1 MIEAVIE
8 RCAGID
14 VGRKFVV
21 VCVMVGKADSVPQ
34 HEIRK
39 FLTLNQELEKLRV
52 WLHEKQ
58 CTHVVMESTGSYWKP
73 IFHVLDDGELKVVLA
88 NSQQV
93 KNLRGHKTDRND
105 SRWLAHLLRHDMIR
119 PSFIPRREVREL
131 RDLTRR
137 RKQLIGHAVDER
149 NRVQRV
155 LQEANV
161 QLGTVLSDLFGTSG
175 LDMLE
180 ALVNQDASPEEIAQ
194 LARQQARKKI
204 PQIQTALEGH
214 HMTEHHRGLI
224 RHSMRHL
231 AFLEEEIAELDQ
243 EIARKVEEDEE
254 LRSAVKLVV
263 TIPGVQKTAA
273 AAIVAE
279 TGTDM
284 RQFPEAPQLASWIGV
299 CPGNNESAGK
309 RKSGRTT
316 KGNPWARRTLVE
328 CGWSATRKK
337 DSATQRLYTRLKPR
351 IQHKRALVA
360 VARWIALQVHETL
373 SRGEPYRAD
382 KASDLTPSKVVRLAR
397 HHTRRLR
404 HLHKWLKTR
413 VEKKAAEC
421 AG

>member
-1 MIEAVIE
+1 MIAAVIE

-21 VCVMVGKADSVPQ
+21 VCVMLGRADSAPQ

-39 FLTLNQELEKLRV
+39 FLTLNRELEKLRE
-52 WLHEKQ
+52 WLHETQ

-73 IFHVLDDGELKVVLA
+73 IFHVLDDGTLKVVLA

-119 PSFIPRREVREL
+119 PSFIPPREVREL

-137 RKQLIGHAVDER
+137 RKQLIGNAVDER

-161 QLGTVLSDLFGTSG
+161 QLGAVLSDLFGTSG

-180 ALVNQDASPEEIAQ
+180 ALVNQDSSPEEIAQ
-194 LARQQARKKI
+194 LARKQAKKKI
-204 PQIQTALEGH
+204 PQIRTALEGH
-214 HMTEHHRGLI
+214 QMTEHHRGLI

-231 AFLEEEIAELDQ
+231 AFLEDEIAELDQ
-243 EIARKVEEDEE
+243 EIARKVEGSESLEP
-254 LRSAVKLVV
+254 AVKLVA
-263 TIPGVQKTAA
+263 TIPGIQKTAA

-279 TGTDM
+279 TGVDM
-284 RQFPEAPQLASWIGV
+284 AQFPTAPQLASWIGV
-299 CPGNNESAGK
+299 CPGNQESAGK

-316 KGNPWARRTLVE
+316 KGNPWARRALVE

-337 DSATQRLYTRLKPR
+337 ESVTQRLYGRLKPR

-360 VARWIALQVHETL
+360 VAHWIALQIHGTL
-373 SRGEPYRAD
+373 SRKEPYQGD
-382 KASDLTPSKVVRLAR
+382 STPLTASQAVRLAR

-404 HLHKWLKTR
+404 CLHKWLKAP
-413 VEKKAAEC
+413 KDDKAAEC
-421 AG
+421 PA

>member
-21 VCVMVGKADSVPQ
+21 VCIMVGAATEAPRD
-34 HEIRK
+34 EIRK
-39 FLTLNQELEKLRV
+39 FLTINADLQRLRE
-52 WLHEKQ
+52 WLHANQ

-73 IFHVLDDGELKVVLA
+73 IFHVLDDGELKVILA
-88 NSQQV
+88 NSQHV

-119 PSFIPRREVREL
+119 PSFIPPREVREL

-137 RKQLIGHAVDER
+137 RKQLVGNAADER

-155 LQEANV
+155 LQEANI
-161 QLGTVLSDLFGTSG
+161 QLGAVLSDLFGSSG
-175 LDMLE
+175 LDMLD

-194 LARQQARKKI
+194 LAQKQARKKI
-204 PQIQTALEGH
+204 PQIQAALEGH
-214 HMTEHHRGLI
+214 QMTEHHRSLI
-224 RHSMRHL
+224 SRSMRHL
-231 AFLEEEIAELDQ
+231 AFLEQ
-243 EIARKVEEDEE
+243 EIADLDGEIATKVSQGSLEA
-254 LRSAVKLVV
+254 AVKLVRS
-263 TIPGVQKTAA
+263 IPGVQQVAA

-279 TGTDM
+279 TGADM
-284 RQFPEAPQLASWIGV
+284 NQFPSAGQLASWVGV

-337 DSATQRLYTRLKPR
+337 DSASQQLYQRLKPR
-351 IQHKRALVA
+351 TQHKRALVA
-360 VARWIALQVHETL
+360 VAHWITLQVHEVLRT
-373 SRGEPYRAD
+373 GQPYDAG
-382 KASDLTPSKVVRLAR
+382 KSQQMTPGQAARLAR

-404 HLHKWLKTR
+404 HLHKWMRTDAKQRDALP
-413 VEKKAAEC
+413 A
-421 AG
+421 

>member
-14 VGRKFVV
+14 VGRRFVV
-21 VCVMVGKADSVPQ
+21 VCVMVGEAHAAPQ
-34 HEIRK
+34 YEIRK
-39 FLTLNQELEKLRV
+39 FLTLNGDLEKLRE
-52 WLHEKQ
+52 WLHEQQ

-73 IFHVLDDGELKVVLA
+73 IFHVLDDGKLKVVLA

-93 KNLRGHKTDRND
+93 RNLRGHKTDRND

-119 PSFIPRREVREL
+119 PSFIPPREIREL

-137 RKQLIGHAVDER
+137 RKQLIGNAVDER

-161 QLGTVLSDLFGTSG
+161 QLGAVLSDLFGASG

-180 ALVNQDASPEEIAQ
+180 SLVNQQAAPEEIAQ
-194 LARQQARKKI
+194 LARKQARKKI
-204 PQIQTALEGH
+204 PQIQAALEGH

-231 AFLEEEIAELDQ
+231 AFLEEEIAELDK
-243 EIARKVEEDEE
+243 EIAQKVDSGSLEP
-254 LRSAVKLVV
+254 AVKLVAS
-263 TIPGVQKTAA
+263 IPGIQKTAA

-279 TGTDM
+279 TGKDM
-284 RQFPEAPQLASWIGV
+284 TQFPTPPQLASWIGV

-316 KGNPWARRTLVE
+316 KGNPWARRVLVE
-328 CGWSATRKK
+328 SAWSATRKK
-337 DSATQRLYTRLKPR
+337 ESATQRLYQRLKPR
-351 IQHKRALVA
+351 VQHKRALVA
-360 VARWIALQVHETL
+360 VAHWITLQIYEVL
-373 SRGEPYRAD
+373 SSGKPYPSEQRPG
-382 KASDLTPSKVVRLAR
+382 LTPAQAVRLAR
-397 HHTRRLR
+397 HHTNRLR
-404 HLHKWLKTR
+404 HLQRWLGKPEPR
-413 VEKKAAEC
+413 KAATC
-421 AG
+421 TA